1 MGTMSDPQYITDY
14 TIAGSYGEPTTVTY
28 ALNSTGTSPFF
39 LVPAT
44 PVHVQKNDSPLA
56 WLRTQVE
63 EIAELARAA

>member
-1 MGTMSDPQYITDY
+1 MVYYAM
-14 TIAGSYGEPTTVTY
+14 AGSYGEPTTVTYDLNTY